1 MVCSSCSPLYLTLL
15 LLLPQVENLLQAR
28 DAARPVQG
36 VSEETRAEVNLLP
49 NEFFTQR
56 IMDFV
61 LKMMDFVLKMMDFV
75 LKMNGFCRL
84 RKPART
90 CRSWTQTP
98 RSEPSPQPQAL
109 STTQCDL

>member
-56 IMDFV
+56 
-61 LKMMDFVLKMMDFV
+61 MMDFVLKMMDFV
-75 LKMNGFCRL
+75 LKMNEFCRL